1 MPRANGMEV
10 VEADEDVV
18 RRTATIM
25 GPSSASARAIEDLE
39 ARRAAGEEPVIY
51 QRGSVLLVGPRA
63 GEETE
68 FSEQTR

>member
-10 VEADEDVV
+10 VEADEEVV

-25 GPSSASARAIEDLE
+25 GPSSASARAIKDLE

-51 QRGSVLLVGPRA
+51 QRGSILLVGPRA